1 MGPAKVLVVDDFEK
15 WRRTI
20 CSILAEDTD
29 FEVIGESADG
39 LDAVQKSRQLLPDL
53 VLLDI
58 GLPGQNGLD
67 AARQILEISPRTKIL
82 FLSADHVLDVIREAL
97 NIGAGFVLKED
108 AGQNLLAIARSII
121 RDEPLVRFSFLDDS
135 GGDSGEE

>member
-1 MGPAKVLVVDDFEK
+1 LGPAKVLVVDDFEK

-121 RDEPLVRFSFLDDS
+121 RDEPLVRFSFLDES

>member
-1 MGPAKVLVVDDFEK
+1 MVLVVDDFEK
-15 WRRTI
+15 WRKTI

-67 AARQILEISPRTKIL
+67 AARQILVISPRTKIL

-121 RDEPLVRFSFLDDS
+121 RNEPLVRFSLLDEI
-135 GGDSGEE
+135 GGDTGEQ

>member
-121 RDEPLVRFSFLDDS
+121 RDEPLVRFSFLDES